1 MDAHIVDIGF
11 DQIADAVTA
20 IAAGEM
26 VVVLDDKDREN
37 EGDLILAAEF
47 ATPEA
52 MAFLVRHGTGI
63 VCVGMTGERIDAL
76 DLPPMVANA
85 SDPHQ
90 TAFTVSVDC
99 RHGTRTGVSAADRA
113 RTVAALIDPVTR
125 PEDLTRP
132 GHMFPLR
139 ARDGGVLERR
149 GHTEAAVDLARLAGC
164 APAGVICEI
173 VAEDGSMART
183 PDLLRFARLHNLKI
197 ITIDDLAFYLR
208 QGHER
213 RPTLANFRDTAISA

>member
-76 DLPPMVANA
+76 DLPPMVVNG

-99 RHGTRTGVSAADRA
+99 RHGTQTGVSAADRA
-113 RTVAALIDPVTR
+113 RTVAALIDPA
-125 PEDLTRP
+125 TRP
-132 GHMFPLR
+132 G
-139 ARDGGVLERR
+139 
-149 GHTEAAVDLARLAGC
+149 DL
-164 APAGVICEI
+164 
-173 VAEDGSMART
+173 
-183 PDLLRFARLHNLKI
+183 
-197 ITIDDLAFYLR
+197 
-208 QGHER
+208 
-213 RPTLANFRDTAISA
+213 